1 MPQHRIKLLFYP
13 LLQADA
19 KRTKFQVDN
28 EIPNFKISSGVR
40 MRGLVGKALG
50 IEDLVS

>member
-1 MPQHRIKLLFYP
+1 VKQTAQQPS
-13 LLQADA
+13 
-19 KRTKFQVDN
+19 TQVDN
-28 EIPNFKISSGVR
+28 EIPNFKISSSVR